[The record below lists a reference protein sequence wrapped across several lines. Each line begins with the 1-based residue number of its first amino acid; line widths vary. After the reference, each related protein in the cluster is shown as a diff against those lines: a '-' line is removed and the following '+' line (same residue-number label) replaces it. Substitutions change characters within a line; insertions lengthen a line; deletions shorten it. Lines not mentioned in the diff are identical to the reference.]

1 MHYYFKRK
9 YYFID
14 KFDTNN
20 IDKLDNQTTVVYR
33 NYLSKNQRDKEN
45 LLLKE
50 RQEKEVSEKFKIKEK
65 NQKVQTKVEGII
77 NRLRSLEY
85 TQ

>member
-1 MHYYFKRK
+1 MNNDHIISSLNKELDELESKIDALSNK
-9 YYFID
+9 YLEL
-14 KFDTNN
+14 K
-20 IDKLDNQTTVVYR
+20 
-33 NYLSKNQRDKEN
+33 KEN